1 MAGPHPGSAELPRA
15 ARHTL
20 RRCRNRAKPLP
31 RGHFDRA
38 IAPLDNAHLLL
49 RQGLTLKSVVLDVC
63 RGVHVAEA
71 VPLHV
76 GVFAGQVQ
84 LDERRPH
91 SDGATDADAVLVHF
105 EEARVALA
113 AVEDL

>member
-1 MAGPHPGSAELPRA
+1 MLSRPWITHISSSVRA
-15 ARHTL
+15 S
-20 RRCRNRAKPLP
+20 P
-31 RGHFDRA
+31 
-38 IAPLDNAHLLL
+38 
-49 RQGLTLKSVVLDVC
+49 LKSVVLDVC

-91 SDGATDADAVLVHF
+91 SNGATDADAVLVHF

-113 AVEDL
+113 TVEDL